1 MNIEIVKDKKL
12 TYLILFLYISY
23 GLFMMML
30 NRKIEASYMA
40 ITIFILFKIVFNYD
54 KCTISYIECKIRG
67 VKKTEG
73 YLYTFLNNFIQI
85 RNEKIFIVF
94 LIYIILLNYYYF
106 KIKKQTFK
114 LI

>member
-1 MNIEIVKDKKL
+1 
-12 TYLILFLYISY
+12 
-23 GLFMMML
+23 MML

-85 RNEKIFIVF
+85 EM
-94 LIYIILLNYYYF
+94 
-106 KIKKQTFK
+106 KKY
-114 LI
+114 L